1 MVTRNL
7 ALGRNEDE
15 VRRRTGHKS
24 DQLLRYRQGANALA
38 ELDLGDVDPLV
49 LCIPELSPIPGI
61 EAALRKVSR
70 RTRTEPAWPLPGGI
84 DCPEIAP
91 EMVGA
96 AGFEPTTLRPPV

>member
-7 ALGRNEDE
+7 AIGVNEDT

-24 DQLLRYRQGANALA
+24 DQLLRYRQAATAFA

-61 EAALRKVSR
+61 EAALRKLSSGCAMHTPHTADAPRGPGEVGQEWAR
-70 RTRTEPAWPLPGGI
+70 NGRGGGI
-84 DCPEIAP
+84 
-91 EMVGA
+91 
-96 AGFEPTTLRPPV
+96 